1 MKTNIYQV
9 QSFLTMDE
17 YPNYEERQ
25 NRGYFLH
32 NVSPF
37 QLFNKI
43 GWVKNI
49 KINRSPYNYDEIT
62 SGFYQVAIDMS
73 KVEINDDI
81 ISEINPDSI
90 LFIDYPI
97 ISTYDDNPDNKKML
111 YLSNITT
118 KFSNECDLIDFLHTH
133 RDELCLDFY
142 DILDVL
148 IIYGKISNEAVYK
161 FFATNE

>member
-1 MKTNIYQV
+1 MKTSIYQV
-9 QSFLTMDE
+9 QSFLTMEE

-32 NVSPF
+32 NISPF

-43 GWVKNI
+43 GLVKNI

-133 RDELCLDFY
+133 RDELCLD
-142 DILDVL
+142 
-148 IIYGKISNEAVYK
+148 YGKISNEAVYK

>member
-1 MKTNIYQV
+1 MKTSIYQV

-32 NVSPF
+32 NISPF

-43 GWVKNI
+43 GCVKNI
-49 KINRSPYNYDEIT
+49 KINKSPYNYDEIT
-62 SGFYQVAIDMS
+62 PGFYQVAIDIS
-73 KVEINDDI
+73 KVEINDGI
-81 ISEINPDSI
+81 VREINPDAI
-90 LFIDYPI
+90 LFVDYPI
-97 ISTYDDNPDNKKML
+97 IFTYNGNTGNKKIL
-111 YLSNITT
+111 YLSNLTT
-118 KFSNECDLIDFLHTH
+118 TFSNEYDLIDFLHTH

-148 IIYGKISNEAVYK
+148 IIYGKISNKVVYK